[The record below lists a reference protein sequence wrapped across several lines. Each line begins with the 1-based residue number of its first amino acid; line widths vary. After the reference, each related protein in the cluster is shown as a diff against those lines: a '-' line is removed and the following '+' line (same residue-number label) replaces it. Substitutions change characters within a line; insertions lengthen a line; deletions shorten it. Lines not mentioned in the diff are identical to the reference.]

1 MSTFWQRILTVAAGA
16 GIVVAGA
23 LTGTA
28 AVLVP
33 LGLSVAAWAVP
44 HPADAKAAAPPPDI
58 APAIEAVCP
67 ACKSL
72 LDKLRAAK

>member
-44 HPADAKAAAPPPDI
+44 HPAGRQGGGAAAGH
-58 APAIEAVCP
+58 
-67 ACKSL
+67 
-72 LDKLRAAK
+72 RAGDRGRVSRLQVAAR